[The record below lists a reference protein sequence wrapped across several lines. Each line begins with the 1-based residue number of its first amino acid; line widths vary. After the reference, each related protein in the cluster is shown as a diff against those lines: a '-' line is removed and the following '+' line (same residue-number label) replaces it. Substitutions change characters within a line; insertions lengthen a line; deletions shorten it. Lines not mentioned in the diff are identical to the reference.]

1 MANLIDI
8 TTDVQFTEIISKKN
22 SVIVLDFW
30 APWAEPCKQMN
41 DVVAELA
48 AKFPSLQFLKIE
60 AENFPEISEEYEI
73 AAVPT
78 IIVLKGGKLVERV
91 EGAKAAEVTNVVAKH
106 AKGTSTQKS
115 VSATEGEAKP
125 AKDLNSRLKELIN
138 SAPIM
143 VFIKGTP
150 QQPRCGFTR
159 QLIDIL
165 AEQNVKYS
173 SFNILMD
180 EEVRQ
185 GLKAYSNWPTYPQ
198 MYVHGELIGGL
209 DIVKE
214 LVSSGE
220 LAEMIAE
227 GAK

>member
-1 MANLIDI
+1 SNLVDI
-8 TTDVQFTEIISKKN
+8 TSDTQFSSLISKKDA
-22 SVIVLDFW
+22 VIVLDFW

-41 DVVAELA
+41 DVIAELA
-48 AKFPSLQFLKIE
+48 GKFSSLQFLKIE
-60 AENFPEISEEYEI
+60 AENFADISEEYEI

-78 IIVLKGGKLVERV
+78 VIVLKGGKIVERV

-106 AKGTSTQKS
+106 AKG
-115 VSATEGEAKP
+115 VSGTKATGDTDVKP
-125 AKDLNSRLKELIN
+125 VKDLNSRLKELIE
-138 SAPIM
+138 SANVM

-150 QQPRCGFTR
+150 SQPRCGFTR

-165 AEQNVKYS
+165 AEQQVKYS

-198 MYVHGELIGGL
+198 MYVKGELIGGL

-214 LVSSGE
+214 LVASGE
-220 LAEMIAE
+220 LKETI
-227 GAK
+227 

>member
-1 MANLIDI
+1 MSNLVDI
-8 TTDVQFTEIISKKN
+8 TSDNQFSSLISKKDA
-22 SVIVLDFW
+22 VIVLDFW

-41 DVVAELA
+41 DVIAELA
-48 AKFPSLQFLKIE
+48 GKFSSLQFLKIE
-60 AENFPEISEEYEI
+60 AENFADISEEYEI

-78 IIVLKGGKLVERV
+78 VIVLKGGKIVERV

-106 AKGTSTQKS
+106 AKG
-115 VSATEGEAKP
+115 VSGTKATGDADVKP
-125 AKDLNSRLKELIN
+125 AKDLNSRLKELIE
-138 SAPIM
+138 SANVM

-150 QQPRCGFTR
+150 SQPRCGFTR

-165 AEQNVKYS
+165 AEQQVKYS

-198 MYVHGELIGGL
+198 MYVKGELIGGL

-214 LVSSGE
+214 LVASGE
-220 LAEMIAE
+220 LKETIEEAS
-227 GAK
+227 

>member
-1 MANLIDI
+1 MSNLVDI
-8 TTDVQFTEIISKKN
+8 TSDTQFSSLVSKKDA
-22 SVIVLDFW
+22 VIVLDFW

-41 DVVAELA
+41 DVIAELA
-48 AKFPSLQFLKIE
+48 GKFSSLQFLKIE
-60 AENFPEISEEYEI
+60 AENFADISEEYEI

-78 IIVLKGGKLVERV
+78 VIVLKGGKIVERV

-106 AKGTSTQKS
+106 AKG
-115 VSATEGEAKP
+115 VSGTKATGDTDVKP
-125 AKDLNSRLKELIN
+125 VKDLNSRLKELIN
-138 SAPIM
+138 SANVM

-150 QQPRCGFTR
+150 SQPRCGFTR

-165 AEQNVKYS
+165 AEQQVKYS

-198 MYVHGELIGGL
+198 MYVKGELIGGL

-214 LVSSGE
+214 LVASGE
-220 LAEMIAE
+220 LKQTIEEAS
-227 GAK
+227 